1 VSDERDKAGVV
12 APPPLIYA
20 GTLLLGVLL
29 SRRFPIPFLLPR
41 AVARATGWLLV
52 VGGVVLL
59 GWFEWAMRR
68 AGTPTNP
75 YKPSSGIVTDGP
87 FRYTRNPAYL
97 SMTTIYAGIAA
108 LARASWALP
117 LLPVALGVIRRGVIE
132 REERYLERK
141 FGEEYL
147 RYKASVRRWI

>member
-1 VSDERDKAGVV
+1 MSDERDKAGVV
-12 APPPLIYA
+12 APPPLIYL

-108 LARASWALP
+108 LARASWAFL